1 MAKLNEM
8 YYQGKDQYSDG
19 DVEADILALVKQGIT
34 IDGAGGEDIPYPVL
48 YHLSKVRENIFLWY
62 PFREHARILEV
73 GAGCGAVTGVLCEKA
88 EEVVAVELSHR
99 RASINYE
106 RNRSRKNLE
115 IIVGNLNDIPV
126 HAEFDYIILNGVLEY
141 AGSFTPGEQPYEDF
155 LKGIARR
162 LRPGGTILIAIE
174 NRLGAKYFA
183 GAPEDHT
190 DRYFLGLDQYHGV
203 KTVKTFTKEELKEL
217 CVSAGLICSRFYYPY
232 PDYKFP
238 YEIFTDETVNT
249 PLYGRPM
256 FQFQEGRM
264 ALFYEAGLCQTL
276 AKEGVAGTF
285 ANSFLVEATKEH
297 VRPTRE
303 IQYVKLNTDRNP
315 GFRIYTEIWEEQG
328 KKYVGK
334 YPADAGATEHLL
346 RMNRV
351 RAEEHSGWSYVTGE
365 EKDGAVI
372 YDYLKEATLD
382 DMVSVLLTKREGRR
396 VEELVDDFY
405 RVFLSSAQESEEYH
419 GEQFAEVFG
428 PRRCPG
434 KKKCCKNLDIDLIFD
449 NIFCRNGAYEVIDT
463 EWVFPFEVPVEY
475 VMWRVLNELFYKHP
489 GLSQIVSHQELGE
502 KYGITPED
510 AEVFKEWEIHFAYQ
524 YVGSY
529 GLQKYEKEP
538 LRPEMEKIALYYGRE
553 RSLSGKL
560 YINTGN
566 GYNED
571 ETVTVKVPLREGH
584 FSMKMALPQ
593 GIKVMNL
600 RWDPGDYPC
609 RCKVETITGSG
620 RKLVCIPQNHASSQE
635 GEELFLTPDPNYE
648 ITGRLGRVSEIVVE
662 GSFHYLRWEELMK
675 ELEILSTLKP
685 EEPEESVESNPSL
698 ARRAWGKLRI
708 GK

>member
-8 YYQGKDQYSDG
+8 YYQGEDHYSDG
-19 DVEADILALVKQGIT
+19 DVEEDILALVKQGIT
-34 IDGAGGEDIPYPVL
+34 MDEAGGEDAPYPIL

-62 PFREHARILEV
+62 PFREDARILEV
-73 GAGCGAVTGVLCEKA
+73 GAGCGAITGVLCEKA
-88 EEVVAVELSHR
+88 KEVVAVELSHR

-106 RNRSRKNLE
+106 RNRMRENLE

-126 HAEFDYIILNGVLEY
+126 HAEFDYIILNGVFEY

-155 LKGIARR
+155 LKGMARR

-256 FQFQEGRM
+256 FQFHEGRM
-264 ALFYEAGLCQTL
+264 SLFYEAGLCQTL

-285 ANSFLVEATKEH
+285 ANSFLVEATKERSQS
-297 VRPTRE
+297 VQE
-303 IQYVKLNTDRNP
+303 IQYVKMNTDRNP
-315 GFRIYTEIWEEQG
+315 GFRIYTKIWEEQG
-328 KKYVGK
+328 KRYVGK
-334 YPADAGATEHLL
+334 YPADEKAEKHLL
-346 RMNRV
+346 HMNRV
-351 RAEEHSGWSYVTGE
+351 KAGEHASWKYVTGE
-365 EKDGAVI
+365 EKGGAVI
-372 YDYLKEATLD
+372 YDYLEEATLD
-382 DMVSVLLTKREGRR
+382 DMVSVLLSKREGRR

-405 RVFLSSAQESEEYH
+405 RVFLSNSQEREDYYGEEF
-419 GEQFAEVFG
+419 EKVFG
-428 PRRCPG
+428 PGRCSG
-434 KKKCCKNLDIDLIFD
+434 TKKCCKNLDIDLIFD
-449 NIFCRNGAYEVIDT
+449 NIFCRNGTYEVIDT
-463 EWVFPFEVPVEY
+463 EWVFPFEIPVEY

-489 GLSQIVSHQELGE
+489 GLSQIVSHRGLEE

-510 AEVFKEWEIHFAYQ
+510 AAVFKEWEIHFAYQ

-553 RSLSGKL
+553 RYLSGKL

-566 GYNED
+566 GYNEG
-571 ETVTVKVPLREGH
+571 ETITKKVPLCEGH
-584 FSMKMALPQ
+584 FSLKMTLPQ
-593 GIKVMNL
+593 GGKAKNL

-609 RCKVETITGSG
+609 RCQVERVVGSG
-620 RKLVCIPQNHASSQE
+620 QELVCTPQNQTDSQE
-635 GEELFLTPDPNYE
+635 GTELFLTPDPSYE
-648 ITGRLGRVSEIVVE
+648 ITGALGQVSELVIE
-662 GSFHYLRWEELMK
+662 GNIHYLRWEELMQ
-675 ELEILSTLKP
+675 EMERYGIQRP
-685 EEPEESVESNPSL
+685 QEPKPSL
-698 ARRAWGKLRI
+698 ARRAWGKLMP